1 MRFNKARKELNREL
15 RWVARGESPSRA
27 LSCLYQMFSRTLA
40 ECDDDAEIMEWTT
53 KMIIKSAKWQAG
65 ILSPNAVAKGL
76 TEAAEQIKQY
86 YYGFGADMEEQGDG
100 GVNHEI

>member
-1 MRFNKARKELNREL
+1 MKFNKARKELNREL

-27 LSCLYQMFSRTLA
+27 LRCLHQMFSMTLV

-53 KMIIKSAKWQAG
+53 KMIINSAKWQAG

-86 YYGFGADMEEQGDG
+86 YSGFGADMEEQD
-100 GVNHEI
+100 NE